1 MTRLRIVVLAAALL
15 LGGRGL
21 AAQADDNAPRMIDRI
36 LAIVGGRAILASQ
49 IDERLVMMQ
58 AQGQPVPQD
67 SAGLAAVRKQMLQ
80 DMIDEELLVLQAE
93 RDTAINVPEAEV
105 QSQVDQT
112 VNNVRSQFPSEAEF
126 QAETRKAGF
135 ASVEE
140 WRRYLAENQ
149 RRTILGQRLVERL
162 QGIGTLRP
170 IPPTEQQ
177 IKDLWDEQKDRL
189 PPRPATA
196 SFRQMVISPKAD
208 SVSRA
213 KALKLADSIATAL
226 RGGADFATLAA
237 KYSDDTTTRAAGGEL
252 GWFRRG
258 QMVPAF
264 EMAAFSLKPGEIS
277 LPVETTYGFHVIR
290 VDRAQPGEVL
300 AHHIL
305 IAPDI
310 TPPQVAAGRRLA
322 DSVRALLGKGA
333 GFDSLARRY
342 HDPNEPKIAE
352 GVPVDSLSAE
362 YRSVLSADTTLG
374 LKPMVAVGESTQRPK
389 FLIIEVTGRTPA
401 GPVRFEDV
409 KTRIRDRLAAD
420 LALRHY
426 IAQLRSKTYIDVRPQ

>member
-1 MTRLRIVVLAAALL
+1 MTRLRIAAAALALL

-21 AAQADDNAPRMIDRI
+21 AAQTDDTSPRMIDRI

-49 IDERLVMMQ
+49 IDERFVMMQ
-58 AQGQPVPQD
+58 AQGQVVPQD
-67 SAGLAAVRKQMLQ
+67 SAGQAAMRRQMLQ
-80 DMIDEELLVLQAE
+80 EMIDEELLVQQAE
-93 RDTAINVPEAEV
+93 HDTAITVPETEV
-105 QSQVDQT
+105 QSAVDQT
-112 VNNVRSQFPSEAEF
+112 VNNVKSQFPSEAEF

-162 QGIGTLRP
+162 QGMGTLRP
-170 IPPTEQQ
+170 IPPTDQQ
-177 IKDLWDEQKDRL
+177 VKELWDEQKDRL

-196 SFRQMVISPKAD
+196 SFRQLVITPKAD
-208 SVSRA
+208 SAARA
-213 KALKLADSIATAL
+213 TALKLADSIATAL
-226 RGGADFATLAA
+226 RGGADFAALAA

-258 QMVPAF
+258 MMVPAF
-264 EMAAFSLKPGEIS
+264 ENAAFAMKPGEIS
-277 LPVETTYGFHVIR
+277 PPVETTYGFHVIR
-290 VDRAQPGEVL
+290 VDRAQPAEVL

-305 IAPDI
+305 ITPEI
-310 TPPQVAAGRRLA
+310 TPARVAAGRRLA
-322 DSVRALLGKGA
+322 DSLQKLMSKGA

-352 GVPVDSLSAE
+352 GIPVDSLSPE
-362 YRSVLSADTTLG
+362 YRAVLSPDTSLG
-374 LKPMVAVGESTQRPK
+374 LKPLVAVGETTQQPK
-389 FLIIEVTGRTPA
+389 FVILEVLGRTPA
-401 GPVRFEDV
+401 GPVRFEDI
-409 KTRIRDRLAAD
+409 KGRIRDRLAAD

-426 IAQLRSKTYIDVRPQ
+426 IAQLRSKTYIDVRQ